1 VRREVWS
8 ATVFVL
14 SGEATPWSA
23 VSEVSRPAKAVAE
36 FARYLRTET
45 TGGIIL
51 LVATAIALIWANSP
65 LDDVYRAIR
74 DFELGPGFLHLNL
87 SIGDWAKDG
96 LLAIFFFVAGLE
108 LKRELVVGELSKLK
122 QAALPVIAAIGG
134 MIVPALMALGIGWGT
149 PGIDRA
155 WAIPVATDI
164 AFALGVLAL
173 TASNLP
179 SSARVFL
186 LSLAVV
192 DDLGAILVI
201 AVLFTASFDLVAG
214 AVAIVALL
222 LYAYL
227 QHRRVRTPWLY
238 VPLALITWVAVHSA
252 GIHATIAG
260 VALGLL
266 TRVRADDGEAEA
278 PAIRLEH
285 RLQPWSAAVAVP
297 LFALFAAGI
306 EVSGASLGAV
316 FTTALPLAVMIG
328 LVCGKVLGIFGASIL
343 AVKFKI
349 ADKPTGV
356 GWRDIGALSLLGG
369 VGFTVSLLIADL
381 ALDGEASAQAKTAV
395 LIASA
400 VASLGAA
407 ALLVRQSRAHAGR
420 EE

>member
-1 VRREVWS
+1 M
-8 ATVFVL
+8 A
-14 SGEATPWSA
+14 
-23 VSEVSRPAKAVAE
+23 AE

-51 LVATAIALIWANSP
+51 LVATAVALIWANSP
-65 LDDVYRAIR
+65 LGEVYQSVR
-74 DFELGPGFLHLNL
+74 DFRVGPELLHLNL

-96 LLAIFFFVAGLE
+96 LLALFFFVAGLE
-108 LKRELVVGELSKLK
+108 LKRELVVGELSRFK
-122 QAALPVIAAIGG
+122 QAVLPVIAAVGG
-134 MIVPALMALGIGWGT
+134 MVVPAVFALAIAWGS
-149 PGIDRA
+149 PGADRA

-201 AVLFTASFDLVAG
+201 AIVFTTGFNLVAAG
-214 AVAIVALL
+214 IAVVALA
-222 LYAYL
+222 LYAFL
-227 QHRRVRTPWLY
+227 QHKRVRTAWLY
-238 VPLALITWVAVHSA
+238 VPLALIVWVAVHSA

-266 TRVRADDGEAEA
+266 TRVRPDEGEAES
-278 PAIRLEH
+278 PALRLEH

-306 EVSGASLGAV
+306 SVSGHALGEV
-316 FTTALPLAVMIG
+316 FTTALPLAVLIG
-328 LVCGKVLGIFGASIL
+328 LIGGKFVGILGASLL
-343 AVKFKI
+343 AVRLRI
-349 ADKPTGV
+349 AEKPRGT
-356 GWRDIGALSLLGG
+356 GWRDIAALALLGG
-369 VGFTVSLLIADL
+369 VGFTVSLLIAEL
-381 ALDGEASAQAKTAV
+381 ALEGEAAELAKAAV

-400 VASLGAA
+400 IASLAAA
-407 ALLVRQSRAHAGR
+407 ALLVRRSRAHARADTG
-420 EE
+420 ED

>member
-1 VRREVWS
+1 M
-8 ATVFVL
+8 TV
-14 SGEATPWSA
+14 GP
-23 VSEVSRPAKAVAE
+23 SRPAKAVAE

-45 TGGIIL
+45 TGGLIL
-51 LVATAIALIWANSP
+51 LGATAIALLWANSP
-65 LDDVYRAIR
+65 IDDVYRALR
-74 DFELGPGFLHLNL
+74 DFRLGPGFLHLNL
-87 SIGDWAKDG
+87 TIGDWAKDG
-96 LLAIFFFVAGLE
+96 LLALFFFVAGLE
-108 LKRELVVGELSKLK
+108 LKRELVVGELSRLK
-122 QAALPVIAAIGG
+122 QAVLPVVAAIGG
-134 MIVPALMALGIGWGT
+134 MIVPALVALAIGWGT
-149 PGIDRA
+149 PGIERA

-201 AVLFTASFDLVAG
+201 AILFTAKFDLVAAG
-214 AVAIVALL
+214 VAVVSLA

-227 QHRRVRTPWLY
+227 QHKRVRSAWLY
-238 VPLALITWVAVHSA
+238 VPLVLITWIAVHSA

-266 TRVRADDGEAEA
+266 TRVRPDKNEEEA

-306 EVSGASLGAV
+306 KVDADSLGQV
-316 FTTALPLAVMIG
+316 FTTALPLAVLIA
-328 LVCGKVLGIFGASIL
+328 LVGGKLLGILGASLL
-343 AVKFKI
+343 AVRFKL
-349 ADKPTGV
+349 AELPRGM
-356 GWRDIGALSLLGG
+356 GWRDIGALSILGG

-381 ALDGEASAQAKTAV
+381 ALDGDAVELAKAAV
-395 LIASA
+395 LIASLI
-400 VASLGAA
+400 ASLAA
-407 ALLVRQSRAHAGR
+407 AGLLLHRSRVHAR
-420 EE
+420 ED

>member
-1 VRREVWS
+1 MS
-8 ATVFVL
+8 DPT
-14 SGEATPWSA
+14 
-23 VSEVSRPAKAVAE
+23 RPAKAVAE

-45 TGGIIL
+45 TGGMIL
-51 LVATAIALIWANSP
+51 LGATAIALIWANSP
-65 LDDVYRAIR
+65 IEDIYRAIR
-74 DFELGPGFLHLNL
+74 DFRLGPEFLHLNL
-87 SIGDWAKDG
+87 TIGDWAKDG
-96 LLAIFFFVAGLE
+96 LLALFFFVAGLE
-108 LKRELVVGELSKLK
+108 LKRELVVGELSRFK
-122 QAALPVIAAIGG
+122 QAILPVVAAIGG
-134 MIVPALMALGIGWGT
+134 MIVPALVALAVGWGT
-149 PGIDRA
+149 PGIERA

-201 AVLFTASFDLVAG
+201 AILFTAKFDLVAAG
-214 AVAIVALL
+214 VAVVALA

-227 QHRRVRTPWLY
+227 QKRRVRSAWIY

-266 TRVRADDGEAEA
+266 TRVRADDGEEHA

-306 EVSGASLGAV
+306 KVDSESLSAV
-316 FTTALPLAVMIG
+316 FTTALPLAVLVG
-328 LVCGKVLGIFGASIL
+328 LVGGKLVGIFGASLL
-343 AVKFKI
+343 AVKFKL
-349 ADKPTGV
+349 AEKPRGM
-356 GWRDIGALSLLGG
+356 GWRDIGALSMLGG

-381 ALDGEASAQAKTAV
+381 ALDGEAVDQAKMAV

-400 VASLGAA
+400 IASLTAA
-407 ALLVRQSRAHAGR
+407 AMLLHRSRVHAR
-420 EE
+420 ED

>member
-1 VRREVWS
+1 M
-8 ATVFVL
+8 
-14 SGEATPWSA
+14 SGPT
-23 VSEVSRPAKAVAE
+23 RPAKAVAE

-45 TGGIIL
+45 TGGMIL
-51 LVATAIALIWANSP
+51 LGATAIALLWANSP
-65 LDDVYRAIR
+65 IDDVYRAIR
-74 DFELGPGFLHLNL
+74 DFRLGPEFLHLNL
-87 SIGDWAKDG
+87 TIGDWAKDG
-96 LLAIFFFVAGLE
+96 LLALFFFVAGLE
-108 LKRELVVGELSKLK
+108 LKRELVVGELSRFK
-122 QAALPVIAAIGG
+122 QAILPVVAAFGG
-134 MIVPALMALGIGWGT
+134 MIVPALVALAVGWGT
-149 PGIDRA
+149 PGIERA

-201 AVLFTASFDLVAG
+201 AILFTAKFDLVAAG
-214 AVAIVALL
+214 VAVVALA

-227 QHRRVRTPWLY
+227 QKRRVRSAWIY

-252 GIHATIAG
+252 GVHATIAG

-266 TRVRADDGEAEA
+266 TRVRADEGEEHA

-306 EVSGASLGAV
+306 KVDAESLGEV
-316 FTTALPLAVMIG
+316 FTTALPLAILVG
-328 LVCGKVLGIFGASIL
+328 LVGGKLIGIFGASLL
-343 AVKFKI
+343 AVKFKL
-349 ADKPTGV
+349 AEKPRGM
-356 GWRDIGALSLLGG
+356 GWRDIGALSMLGG

-381 ALDGEASAQAKTAV
+381 ALDGESVELAKAAV

-400 VASLGAA
+400 IASLSAA
-407 ALLVRQSRAHAGR
+407 AMLVHRSRVHAKDD
-420 EE
+420 

>member
-1 VRREVWS
+1 M
-8 ATVFVL
+8 
-14 SGEATPWSA
+14 SGPT
-23 VSEVSRPAKAVAE
+23 RPAKAVAE

-45 TGGIIL
+45 TGGMIL
-51 LVATAIALIWANSP
+51 LGATAIALLWANSP
-65 LDDVYRAIR
+65 IDDIYRAIR
-74 DFELGPGFLHLNL
+74 DFRLGPEFLHLNL
-87 SIGDWAKDG
+87 TIGDWAKDG
-96 LLAIFFFVAGLE
+96 LLALFFFVAGLE
-108 LKRELVVGELSKLK
+108 LKRELVVGELSRFK
-122 QAALPVIAAIGG
+122 QAILPVVAAIGG
-134 MIVPALMALGIGWGT
+134 MIVPALVALAVGWGA
-149 PGIDRA
+149 PGIERA

-201 AVLFTASFDLVAG
+201 AILFTAKFDLVAAG
-214 AVAIVALL
+214 VAVVALA

-227 QHRRVRTPWLY
+227 QKRRVRSAWIY

-252 GIHATIAG
+252 GVHATIAG

-266 TRVRADDGEAEA
+266 TRVRSDEGEEHA

-306 EVSGASLGAV
+306 KVDGESLGEV
-316 FTTALPLAVMIG
+316 FTTALPLAILVG
-328 LVCGKVLGIFGASIL
+328 LVGGKLIGIFGASLL
-343 AVKFKI
+343 AVKFKL
-349 ADKPTGV
+349 AEKPRGM
-356 GWRDIGALSLLGG
+356 GWRDIGALSMLGG

-381 ALDGEASAQAKTAV
+381 ALEGEAVELAKAAV

-400 VASLGAA
+400 IASLSAA
-407 ALLVRQSRAHAGR
+407 AMLVHRSRVHAKDD
-420 EE
+420 

>member
-1 VRREVWS
+1 VELPV
-8 ATVFVL
+8 T
-14 SGEATPWSA
+14 EAR
-23 VSEVSRPAKAVAE
+23 RPAKAVAE

-51 LVATAIALIWANSP
+51 LVATALALIWANSP
-65 LDDVYRAIR
+65 LGDIYQTVR
-74 DFELGPGFLHLNL
+74 DFQVGPHLLHLNL
-87 SIGDWAKDG
+87 SLGDWAKDG

-108 LKRELVVGELSKLK
+108 LKRELVVGELSEPKR
-122 QAALPVIAAIGG
+122 AALPVIAAIGG
-134 MIVPALMALGIGWGT
+134 MVVPAVVALGIGWGS

-201 AVLFTASFDLVAG
+201 AILFTASFDLVAAG
-214 AVAIVALL
+214 VAVLALL
-222 LYAYL
+222 LYAWL
-227 QHRRVRTPWLY
+227 QHRRVRTPWIY

-266 TRVRADDGEAEA
+266 TRVRPDAGEEHA

-306 EVSGASLGAV
+306 KISGGSLGEV

-328 LVCGKVLGIFGASIL
+328 LIGGKVIGIFGASAL
-343 AVKFKI
+343 AVWLKI
-349 ADKPTGV
+349 AERPRGMS
-356 GWRDIGALSLLGG
+356 WRDVGALSLLGG

-381 ALDGEASAQAKTAV
+381 ALTGEASELAKTAV
-395 LIASA
+395 LIASG

-407 ALLVRQSRAHAGR
+407 AVLVHRNRVHAR
-420 EE
+420 LDD

>member
-1 VRREVWS
+1 
-8 ATVFVL
+8 
-14 SGEATPWSA
+14 

-45 TGGIIL
+45 TGGVIL

-74 DFELGPGFLHLNL
+74 DFELGPHLLHLNL

-122 QAALPVIAAIGG
+122 QATLPVIAALGG
-134 MIVPALMALGIGWGT
+134 MIVPALLALGIGWGT

-227 QHRRVRTPWLY
+227 QHRRVRSAWLY

-266 TRVRADDGEAEA
+266 TRVRPDENEDEA

-306 EVSGASLGAV
+306 QVSGDSLGAV

-328 LVCGKVLGIFGASIL
+328 LVCGKVIGIFGASVL

-349 ADKPTGV
+349 AEKPTGV
-356 GWRDIGALSLLGG
+356 GWRDIGALALLGG

-381 ALDGEASAQAKTAV
+381 ALDGEASEQAKTAV

-400 VASLGAA
+400 IASLGAA
-407 ALLVRQSRAHAGR
+407 ALLLRRSRAHAGR